1 LISMV
6 AYKAEDAGREL
17 IVVNPRDTSRRC
29 SSCGHTE
36 AANRPS
42 QAVFC
47 CRGCGFS
54 LHADLNAAR
63 NILWLGLSLR
73 RQKREAEAGAA

>member
-1 LISMV
+1 MV
-6 AYKAEDAGREL
+6 RTASE
-17 IVVNPRDTSRRC
+17 PSF
-29 SSCGHTE
+29 CGHTE

-47 CRGCGFS
+47 CQACGFKH
-54 LHADLNAAR
+54 HADVNAAR
-63 NILWLGLSLR
+63 IILWLRPSLR